1 MDTLLQLTLVL
12 VAFMLVG
19 LNGFFVA
26 SEFSIVKVRATR
38 IEELLKLGDRRAG
51 RARKLIN
58 QMDEYLSATQLGIT
72 VASLGLGWIGEPA
85 FAELIRPLFD
95 GMGVLQPVV
104 SHTLA
109 VVLAFLL
116 ITFLHIVLGELAPKS
131 LAIQKAE
138 AVVLRISAPMDW
150 FYRISYPLIWSLNG
164 TAIFLLKVAG
174 LRPASS
180 DDRAHSEEELRLILA
195 HSVKKGV
202 LDLDESQILER
213 VLEFGDRSVKQVMV
227 PSMEVVFLNTSL
239 SLEQNLAIAHEHE
252 HTRYPLCAGTLESVL
267 GVVHVKD
274 LFLRYVQQGLT
285 FDLMSVKREVQ
296 FVPDSKLIKNLLAEF
311 RRTRTHLAIVV
322 NEHGST
328 VGMVTLEDVLE
339 EIVGEIE
346 DEFDIEAVKPMIQRK
361 EDGSYLVH
369 GRTLLDELQE
379 ELLLRFQDEENET
392 IAGHV
397 MMLLGRAAQLGDQVQ
412 LQDRFWVTVVGT
424 KGLQITDLLLEPISG
439 GGGREAGK
447 E

>member
-12 VAFMLVG
+12 VAFLLVG

-38 IEELLKLGDRRAG
+38 IEELIKSGNARAG

-72 VASLGLGWIGEPA
+72 LASLGLGWIGEPA
-85 FAELIRPLFD
+85 FAELIRPFFV
-95 GMGVLQPVV
+95 GTGALQPVV
-104 SHTLA
+104 AHTLA
-109 VVLAFLL
+109 VVFAFLL

-150 FYRISYPLIWSLNG
+150 FYKISYPLIWSLNG
-164 TAIFLLKVAG
+164 TAIFLLKIAG

-227 PSMEVVFLNTSL
+227 PSMEVVFLDTSQNL
-239 SLEQNLAIAHEHE
+239 DQNLAIAQEYE
-252 HTRYPLCAGTLESVL
+252 HTRYPLCAGTLERIL

-274 LFLRYVQQGLT
+274 LFLRYVEQGLD

-296 FVPDSKLIKNLLAEF
+296 FVPDTKLIKNLLADF

-346 DEFDIEAVKPMIQRK
+346 DEFDIEAVKPMIQK
-361 EDGSYLVH
+361 EEDGSYLVQ
-369 GRTLLDELQE
+369 GRTLLEELEDEL
-379 ELLLRFQDEENET
+379 LIRFQDEENDT

-397 MMLLGRAAQLGDQVQ
+397 MMLLGRAAVMGDQVR
-412 LQDRFWVTVVGT
+412 LQDRFRVTVVGM
-424 KGLQITDLLLEPISG
+424 KGLQITDLLLEPIP
-439 GGGREAGK
+439 EKTGK
-447 E
+447 